1 MDISRI
7 TFNGVEYQIKDNE
20 AQTLINQLLNRIA
33 ELEDKTADVKESE
46 AFNEGN
52 IFVGVMDETD
62 KDTPITYSYLTALL
76 KKDGNNNKVFANTD
90 KPITVRT
97 YWRYGEGNYGKVLK
111 TFFILVPATHKNLYS
126 LSAGC
131 QNFVGWDDEY
141 TVVTIDF
148 PTGAKQYKLF
158 RFANWLSSCSS
169 DVTYKF

>member
-1 MDISRI
+1 M
-7 TFNGVEYQIKDNE
+7 
-20 AQTLINQLLNRIA
+20 INQLLNRIA

-46 AFNEGN
+46 AFSEGN

-76 KKDGNNNKVFANTD
+76 KKDNNNNKVFANTD

-97 YWRYGEGNYGKVLK
+97 KWIWGDEYGKVLK

-131 QNFVGWDDEY
+131 QNFVGWDDY

-158 RFANWLSSCSS
+158 RFANWLVRCDS
-169 DVTYKF
+169 DVTYTF